1 MSKNFIVVSREWM
14 YLKKLSVKYSSYV
27 KYENVV
33 NVHLVQYFGKYCL
46 QQINDDM
53 IINYFQ
59 TKINEEKYS
68 LSTLSTIRYVLKSI
82 LEYAQSK
89 YAIKCPNFNFIKLA
103 KKKSDCKVLTS
114 DQIMLLGKYSFNHF
128 EPISLAILLSLY
140 GGLRIGEFS
149 GLKWKDIDFD
159 NDLIRVERTVER
171 LKAPANS
178 ATKTQLMLMDPK
190 TATSKRIIPIPSF
203 VMEYVK
209 KYYQHH
215 AIDDEHFIYTNSK
228 NISDPRSIQYGFHR
242 IYKLYNF
249 KSNFH
254 SLRHTYATN
263 CVMNNIDIKS
273 LSEMLGH
280 SKVSTTLNL
289 YVHSSLDFKKT
300 QINKIEKPSFF
311 AE

>member
-33 NVHLVQYFGKYCL
+33 NVHLIQYFGKYCL
-46 QQINDDM
+46 QQINDDI

-82 LEYAQSK
+82 LEYAQS
-89 YAIKCPNFNFIKLA
+89 
-103 KKKSDCKVLTS
+103 
-114 DQIMLLGKYSFNHF
+114 FNHF

-149 GLKWKDIDFD
+149 GLKWKDIDFE

-178 ATKTQLMLMDPK
+178 MTKTQLMLMDPK
-190 TATSKRIIPIPSF
+190 TATSKRIIPIPVF

-228 NISDPRSIQYGFHR
+228 NISDPRSIQYSFHR
-242 IYKLYNF
+242 ICKLYNF

>member
-1 MSKNFIVVSREWM
+1 MSKNFIVVSRQWM

-149 GLKWKDIDFD
+149 GLKWKDMI
-159 NDLIRVERTVER
+159 
-171 LKAPANS
+171 
-178 ATKTQLMLMDPK
+178 
-190 TATSKRIIPIPSF
+190 
-203 VMEYVK
+203 
-209 KYYQHH
+209 
-215 AIDDEHFIYTNSK
+215 
-228 NISDPRSIQYGFHR
+228 
-242 IYKLYNF
+242 
-249 KSNFH
+249 
-254 SLRHTYATN
+254 
-263 CVMNNIDIKS
+263 
-273 LSEMLGH
+273 
-280 SKVSTTLNL
+280 
-289 YVHSSLDFKKT
+289 
-300 QINKIEKPSFF
+300 
-311 AE
+311 

>member
-1 MSKNFIVVSREWM
+1 
-14 YLKKLSVKYSSYV
+14 
-27 KYENVV
+27 
-33 NVHLVQYFGKYCL
+33 
-46 QQINDDM
+46 M

-209 KYYQHH
+209 NIINIMLLMMNILSILIVK
-215 AIDDEHFIYTNSK
+215 IFLILEVFNMVFIVFVNY
-228 NISDPRSIQYGFHR
+228 II
-242 IYKLYNF
+242 
-249 KSNFH
+249 
-254 SLRHTYATN
+254 
-263 CVMNNIDIKS
+263 
-273 LSEMLGH
+273 
-280 SKVSTTLNL
+280 LN
-289 YVHSSLDFKKT
+289 
-300 QINKIEKPSFF
+300 QIFIL
-311 AE
+311 

>member
-1 MSKNFIVVSREWM
+1 M
-14 YLKKLSVKYSSYV
+14 
-27 KYENVV
+27 
-33 NVHLVQYFGKYCL
+33 
-46 QQINDDM
+46 
-53 IINYFQ
+53 
-59 TKINEEKYS
+59 
-68 LSTLSTIRYVLKSI
+68 
-82 LEYAQSK
+82 
-89 YAIKCPNFNFIKLA
+89 
-103 KKKSDCKVLTS
+103 
-114 DQIMLLGKYSFNHF
+114 
-128 EPISLAILLSLY
+128 Y

-242 IYKLYNF
+242 ICKLYNF

>member
-228 NISDPRSIQYGFHR
+228 NISDPTGSPLCKPAYGCASAYC
-242 IYKLYNF
+242 IYRDSY
-249 KSNFH
+249 
-254 SLRHTYATN
+254 LRR
-263 CVMNNIDIKS
+263 
-273 LSEMLGH
+273 
-280 SKVSTTLNL
+280 
-289 YVHSSLDFKKT
+289 
-300 QINKIEKPSFF
+300 
-311 AE
+311 